1 MFVSRESGIMVNN
14 IYYDGITLYRKENDV
29 WIAYDYEDGV
39 LNNTFDDEIKR
50 FLVDAEEYYNKQ
62 SYLEKMYASDYFSQR
77 DIYSSYTVSD
87 KITIDYINKI
97 K

>member
-1 MFVSRESGIMVNN
+1 MV
-14 IYYDGITLYRKENDV
+14 
-29 WIAYDYEDGV
+29 AYDYEDGV

-77 DIYSSYTVSD
+77 DHIFLLYC
-87 KITIDYINKI
+87 IGQDYDRLYQ
-97 K
+97 